1 MNISFLIIQCHDK
14 NFKFYRQLAKATI
27 TGATRCFARS
37 RIITTPPALW
47 RWSFSRSTSWTRC
60 KSGSRRFS
68 AMSPISMQDYFYI
81 MNKRLLQTPGWKRCF
96 QIKPEK
102 TYIVFISD
110 CHVRLCSINVF
121 SNSSLPRETF
131 GHLPEP
137 FATSNFNRIY
147 KVCPVKNVYKLNL
160 NWALQPLIK
169 EYATKPLVYLSSVI
183 GHEGKVYLLWQ
194 P

>member
-1 MNISFLIIQCHDK
+1 MNTSFLIIQCHDK

-37 RIITTPPALW
+37 RIITTPPARW

-68 AMSPISMQDYFYI
+68 AMSPISMQDYFFI
-81 MNKRLLQTPGWKRCF
+81 MNKHLLQTPGWKRCF

-121 SNSSLPRETF
+121 PTVPFLVKLLAISLNPSLLPTSIESTKSAPWRTSTSST
-131 GHLPEP
+131 
-137 FATSNFNRIY
+137 
-147 KVCPVKNVYKLNL
+147 
-160 NWALQPLIK
+160 W
-169 EYATKPLVYLSSVI
+169 I
-183 GHEGKVYLLWQ
+183 GHCSRSSKSTRRSH
-194 P
+194 